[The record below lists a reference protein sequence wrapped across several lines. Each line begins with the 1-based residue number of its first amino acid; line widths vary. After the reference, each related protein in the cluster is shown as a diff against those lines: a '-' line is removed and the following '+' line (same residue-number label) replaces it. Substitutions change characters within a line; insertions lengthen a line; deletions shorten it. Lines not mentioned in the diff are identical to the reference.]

1 MTNSNHKLT
10 VGLLRKLLSGYPLS
24 MEVTFGA
31 TKFNKR
37 PLFYYRFKVRGEK
50 LIQLELS
57 ELEPGSEDISEC
69 EGRITVKT
77 LLDGVKGLENDWEIV
92 LGSSNDCA
100 PLVFDSITP
109 IVAFN
114 IVQPKEPRY
123 RIEDKA

>member
-1 MTNSNHKLT
+1 MYSMENKLT
-10 VGLLRKLLSGYPLS
+10 VGRLRELLRDYPQT

-50 LIQLELS
+50 LIQLELN

-69 EGRITVKT
+69 EGRITVEI
-77 LLDGVKGLENDWEIV
+77 LLDGVKGLEDDWQII
-92 LGSSNDCA
+92 LGSSNDFA

-109 IVAFN
+109 VVAFN
-114 IVQPKEPRY
+114 IVQPKEPKY
-123 RIEDKA
+123 RTEKAV